1 MLRVRWTLL
10 QNGQSALTM
19 AANAGHSA
27 VMQVLLDAG
36 AENNLNEVTI
46 RSIKPPLRG
55 TYCGRCSLLRACTPR
70 TRLLTT

>member
-27 VMQVLLDAG
+27 VMQVLLD
-36 AENNLNEVTI
+36 NNLNEVTI
-46 RSIKPPLRG
+46 RSIKPLLRG
-55 TYCGRCSLLRACTPR
+55 AYCGRCSLLRACTPR
-70 TRLLTT
+70 TKLQTT

>member
-10 QNGQSALTM
+10 QNGQSALTR

-46 RSIKPPLRG
+46 RSVKPPSCG
-55 TYCGRCSLLRACTPR
+55 AYCKRCSLLRACTPR
-70 TRLLTT
+70 MRLQTT

>member
-19 AANAGHSA
+19 AANAGNSA

-46 RSIKPPLRG
+46 RSIKPP
-55 TYCGRCSLLRACTPR
+55 S
-70 TRLLTT
+70 

>member
-46 RSIKPPLRG
+46 RSIKPLLRG
-55 TYCGRCSLLRACTPR
+55 AYSGRCSLLRACTPR
-70 TRLLTT
+70 RRLQTT